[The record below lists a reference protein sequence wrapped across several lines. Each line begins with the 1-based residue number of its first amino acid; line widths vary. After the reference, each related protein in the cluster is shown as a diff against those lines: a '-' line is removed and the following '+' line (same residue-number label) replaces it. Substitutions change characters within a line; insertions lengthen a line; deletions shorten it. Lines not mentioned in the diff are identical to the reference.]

1 MKLKYKK
8 SVLLLLAI
16 IGLFFIYKKGYSESN
31 ENIIQPLNH
40 QGNIAF
46 KDPEKAIIFYDR
58 FILHN
63 SNSVYV
69 YQIYVKKAQ
78 ALNKLARY
86 QDAINTLDVA
96 IGLNPKK
103 EDAYLTKIDS
113 LLQLN
118 EKDEVINVLEE
129 ILELNPN
136 SQHKQFLN
144 QLREEGDE

>member
-1 MKLKYKK
+1 
-8 SVLLLLAI
+8 
-16 IGLFFIYKKGYSESN
+16 
-31 ENIIQPLNH
+31 
-40 QGNIAF
+40 
-46 KDPEKAIIFYDR
+46 
-58 FILHN
+58 
-63 SNSVYV
+63 
-69 YQIYVKKAQ
+69 
-78 ALNKLARY
+78 
-86 QDAINTLDVA
+86 LDVA

>member
-8 SVLLLLAI
+8 SLLLLLTLV
-16 IGLFFIYKKGYSESN
+16 GLFVVYKKCSSVPNKGITESV
-31 ENIIQPLNH
+31 NH
-40 QGNIAF
+40 QGNISF
-46 KDPEKAIIFYDR
+46 EDPEQALVFYDR

-63 SNSVYV
+63 SNSLYV
-69 YQIYVKKAQ
+69 YQIYVQKAQ
-78 ALNKLARY
+78 VLNTLGRY
-86 QDAINTLDVA
+86 QEAIDTLDVA

-144 QLREEGDE
+144 QLREEYDE